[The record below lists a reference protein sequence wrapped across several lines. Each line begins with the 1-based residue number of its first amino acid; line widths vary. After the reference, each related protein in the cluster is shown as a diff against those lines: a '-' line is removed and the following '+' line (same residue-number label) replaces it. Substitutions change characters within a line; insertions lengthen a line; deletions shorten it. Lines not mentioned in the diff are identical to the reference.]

1 MLISSRMQSYE
12 SLLVWQRG
20 MALVAE
26 VYRISNTGGLRRDWG
41 LRNQL
46 SRSSVSVPS
55 NIAEGYERGGR
66 KEFARGLTFAKGSC
80 GEVRTQLLAA
90 VQVGLLTQSDASVAL
105 GLAVETSRMLAALR
119 AAVWKQQDRPE

>member
-1 MLISSRMQSYE
+1 MHGYEDLIA
-12 SLLVWQRG
+12 WQKG
-20 MALVAE
+20 MALVTE
-26 VYRISNTGGLRRDWG
+26 VYRISNIGGLKRDWG

-66 KEFARGLTFAKGSC
+66 KEFARGLTIAKGSC

-90 VQVGLLTQSDASVAL
+90 VGVGLVSEDDGRAVLAL
-105 GLAVETSRMLAALR
+105 AAETSRILATLR
-119 AAVWKQQDRPE
+119 AVVRRQQDHPG

>member
-1 MLISSRMQSYE
+1 MQSYE
-12 SLLVWQRG
+12 SLLVWQKG

-26 VYRISNTGGLRRDWG
+26 VYRVSNLGGLKRDWG

-80 GEVRTQLLAA
+80 GEVRTQLLVA
-90 VQVGLLTQSDASVAL
+90 VAVGLLEAGQATVAI
-105 GLAVETSRMLAALR
+105 GLATDTSRMLAALR
-119 AAVWKQQDRPE
+119 AAVWRQRDNPS